1 MRNELVHTLVYA
13 SVLAILSLAVYVSIG
28 GIL

>member
-13 SVLAILSLAVYVSIG
+13 SVLALLSLLVYVSIG